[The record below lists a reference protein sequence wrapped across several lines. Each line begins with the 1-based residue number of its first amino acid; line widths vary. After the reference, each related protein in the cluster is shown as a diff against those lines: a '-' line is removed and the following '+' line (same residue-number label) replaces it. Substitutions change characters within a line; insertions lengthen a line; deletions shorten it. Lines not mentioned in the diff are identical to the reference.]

1 MYIPDLFGAFMKGK
15 EYANDRNWND
25 LKQYE
30 AVEAAR
36 NANDL
41 SALDI
46 LGQRAQFGGKMSVFQ
61 NNVDNSARANE
72 VAEAAQPG
80 LLANAST
87 GSMIQMDQRSAFMNN
102 RADYQTMLNNTAR
115 ANIGKGIDAAAVQQG
130 ANDYLTPERAAQ
142 MGGWRGED
150 AYNTTMANNI
160 TTGHAPTVATQ
171 GVVMN
176 DRQYDNNLL
185 GVEYARGELE
195 GNIQRQPVI
204 DAIKARNA
212 ANQYADANTYLTDKA
227 QLARRENQRQRQGL
241 LNTISNLQRQRAVF
255 AADPMMAGHV
265 QELTQQI
272 AEYQAELQRLTGGET
287 AGTYITAPGQ
297 AMATVRSLVPGGQVY
312 QPGIAPRP
320 LQGQVVMP
328 PPQPAQPAQPVQQ
341 TQAAPQAAI
350 DPKVHSQNVE
360 AKMAYVADKQAQGTY
375 DPNEVIMIDGVPY
388 TAGQL
393 VYLQNVQPSMT
404 STVAEGVSMGL
415 LGPVGYASQ
424 YLLGTNPAY
433 ARQIA
438 AARAAAGR

>member
-15 EYANDRNWND
+15 EYAIDRNWND

-102 RADYQTMLNNTAR
+102 RDDYQTMLNNTAQ
-115 ANIGKGIDAAAVQQG
+115 ANIGKGIDAAAVQMG

-185 GVEYARGELE
+185 GVEYDRGELE

-265 QELTQQI
+265 QERTQQI

-320 LQGQVVMP
+320 LQGQVVMLP
-328 PPQPAQPAQPVQQ
+328 PQPAQPVQQ

>member
-1 MYIPDLFGAFMKGK
+1 MYIPNLFGAFMKGR
-15 EYANDRNWND
+15 EYAIDRNWND

-41 SALDI
+41 SSLDI

-102 RADYQTMLNNTAR
+102 RDDYQTMLNNTAQ
-115 ANIGKGIDAAAVQQG
+115 ANIGKGIDAAAVQMG

-150 AYNTTMANNI
+150 IYNTTMANNI

-171 GVVMN
+171 GIVVS
-176 DRQYDNNLL
+176 DRQYNNNLL
-185 GVEYARGELE
+185 GLDYDRDVLE
-195 GNIQRQPVI
+195 GNIKRQPVI
-204 DAIKARNA
+204 GAIKDRNA

-272 AEYQAELQRLTGGET
+272 AKYQAELQRLTGGET

-312 QPGIAPRP
+312 QQGVGPRP
-320 LQGQVVMP
+320 LQGQVIMP
-328 PPQPAQPAQPVQQ
+328 PPQPAQQPVQQ
-341 TQAAPQAAI
+341 PQSAPQAAI

>member
-41 SALDI
+41 SSLDI

-80 LLANAST
+80 LLANAGT
-87 GSMIQMDQRSAFMNN
+87 NSMIQMDQRSAFMNN
-102 RADYQTMLNNTAR
+102 RDDYQTMLNNTAQ

-150 AYNTTMANNI
+150 SYNTAMSNNI

-171 GVVMN
+171 GIVMN

-185 GVEYARGELE
+185 GLDYARGELE
-195 GNIQRQPVI
+195 GNIKRQPVVG
-204 DAIKARNA
+204 AIKDRNA

-227 QLARRENQRQRQGL
+227 QLAQRENQRQRQGI
-241 LNTISNLQRQRAVF
+241 LNTISNLQRQRAAF
-255 AADPMMAGHV
+255 AADPMMAGQV

-287 AGTYITAPGQ
+287 ADMYIAAPGQ

-312 QPGIAPRP
+312 QQGIAPRP
-320 LQGQVVMP
+320 LQGQVIMP
-328 PPQPAQPAQPVQQ
+328 PQQPAQPPAQQP
-341 TQAAPQAAI
+341 QAAPQAAI
-350 DPKVHSQNVE
+350 DPKAHSQNVE
-360 AKMAYVADKQAQGTY
+360 AKMAYVADKQAQGMY

-433 ARQIA
+433 ARQLA
-438 AARAAAGR
+438 AARAAAGG